1 MGAQVAERAAVARLD
16 AVAAIVLLTP
26 SCIALPTEVATE
38 MRELDSN
45 RAGQVQLRTQFA
57 APLPEAA
64 PTRFLDV
71 GMKVSAPAAAARFRM
86 RSAGDPAGNDPT
98 AFGGPALI
106 AGGQAD
112 GFVTP
117 DLLTAV
123 IARRFPQAVVGY
135 VPNAGHRPHVEQP
148 AASAEL
154 LTAFLD
160 TIDRSRIAKRR
171 GEP

>member
-1 MGAQVAERAAVARLD
+1 
-16 AVAAIVLLTP
+16 
-26 SCIALPTEVATE
+26 
-38 MRELDSN
+38 MRGLGGN

-64 PTRFLDV
+64 LTRFLDV
-71 GMKVSAPAAAARFRM
+71 GMKVSAPAAAARFDTW
-86 RSAGDPAGNDPT
+86 SAGDPAGNDPT

-106 AGGQAD
+106 AGGHAD

-123 IARRFPQAVVGY
+123 FAPRFPQAVVRY
-135 VPNAGHRPHVEQP
+135 VPNAGHWPHVEQP

-154 LTAFLD
+154 LTTFLD
-160 TIDRSRIAKRR
+160 TIDRSRVAKRR